1 MLKTALA
8 AALIVGAASSSALAK
23 KTPVQY
29 GLDTAGGGA
38 YCDGLLLTQKGKI
51 FTGIHNSPANS
62 CTEGDEAGG
71 FEAKG
76 YSAGAM
82 GSYETVTAKTEL
94 VSVTTEDQPNGGT
107 NFEIIFNLDLK
118 NKIWAVV
125 VVEDGASPVNGGPLS
140 IGTDTQVRPQLNRP
154 AFQK

>member
-8 AALIVGAASSSALAK
+8 AALIVGAASSVAYAK
-23 KTPVQY
+23 AIQY
-29 GLDTAGGGA
+29 SFDTAGGGA

-51 FTGIHNSPANS
+51 FTGTHNSPTGS
-62 CTEGDEAGG
+62 CTEGDQAGG

-76 YSAGAM
+76 FGSGAM
-82 GSYETVTAKTEL
+82 GSYDTVKPTTEL
-94 VSVTTEDQPNGGT
+94 VTITTEDEPNGGA

-118 NKIWAVV
+118 AKAWAVA
-125 VVEDGASPVNGGPLS
+125 VVEDGATPVNGGPLG
-140 IGTDTQVRPQLNRP
+140 IGTDIQPRAYLNRP